1 LQAIIAKAAI
11 WWASKR
17 ASNLLV
23 ALLGIAVSAGVWYVQ
38 GLRVTVAE
46 CRAAQEDMAR
56 YSQLADRYI
65 DKLSEER
72 EIEEENIRDAVH
84 ACLDVGVEQLLSDQA
99 GPSEVRDGGT
109 QD

>member
-1 LQAIIAKAAI
+1 MQAFIAKAALF
-11 WWASKR
+11 WASKK

-56 YSQLADRYI
+56 YSRLADKYI

-72 EIEEENIRDAVH
+72 EIEEQSIREAVH
-84 ACLDVGVEQLLSDQA
+84 ACLDVRVEQLLSDQA
-99 GPSEVRDGGT
+99 GTGEVRDGREE
-109 QD
+109 D